1 MFFKLNYKIKG
12 AQCAKKF
19 LKNAQEITK
28 EFLSVLKEVPNMIP
42 PAKGRTVQGFYI
54 LYYVNYI
61 QIIIIMF

>member
-1 MFFKLNYKIKG
+1 MRSKVPEKCSGNHKG
-12 AQCAKKF
+12 F
-19 LKNAQEITK
+19 P
-28 EFLSVLKEVPNMIP
+28 SVLKEVPNMIP

>member
-28 EFLSVLKEVPNMIP
+28 EFPSVFEVPNMIP

-61 QIIIIMF
+61 QIIRIMF

>member
-1 MFFKLNYKIKG
+1 MFFRLDYKIKG

-28 EFLSVLKEVPNMIP
+28 EFPSVFEVPNMIP